1 MFFGASASAG
11 ALFDFSETDIGENM
25 SNCKKEPDKDDEE
38 IKDGNLSGSEES
50 ENMKLF
56 KRALLE
62 ATDKIFEP
70 DGSYEA
76 YTPSKRHK
84 RRMNRLFRERVGGS
98 YLPYPEV
105 DNLYEMVR
113 SKLVVKLGLNGLFD
127 RLKWCK
133 RKK

>member
-1 MFFGASASAG
+1 
-11 ALFDFSETDIGENM
+11 M

-38 IKDGNLSGSEES
+38 IKDGNLSGSGES

-70 DGSYEA
+70 DGSCEA

-98 YLPYPEV
+98 YLPYPEM